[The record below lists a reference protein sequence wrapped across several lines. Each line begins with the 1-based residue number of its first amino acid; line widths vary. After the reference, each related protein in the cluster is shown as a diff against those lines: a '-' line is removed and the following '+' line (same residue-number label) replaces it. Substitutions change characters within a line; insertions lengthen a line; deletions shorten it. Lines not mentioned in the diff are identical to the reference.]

1 MSYSDSIFRA
11 INNRVNQ
18 IHTTFPA
25 KVVSVSKDG
34 YTVDVKPMIRNK
46 DRQYPVLFDVP
57 FLTPSIGNKGLFF
70 SPEIGDELLISCSES
85 DFYLWYETGES
96 SPESNMK
103 RHDLSNAVAM
113 MGFDSNKNKRAMKK
127 DEALAIEADK
137 SSIVIKK
144 DGEIVI
150 NNGKDYLVK
159 FSDLKS
165 ILDSVIKNY
174 NAHTH
179 AVVNE
184 AATPT
189 PSQVIA
195 NINSFKVE
203 DVRI

>member
-113 MGFDSNKNKRAMKK
+113 MGFDSNKNKRAISKPQC
-127 DEALAIEADK
+127 ER
-137 SSIVIKK
+137 
-144 DGEIVI
+144 
-150 NNGKDYLVK
+150 
-159 FSDLKS
+159 
-165 ILDSVIKNY
+165 
-174 NAHTH
+174 
-179 AVVNE
+179 
-184 AATPT
+184 
-189 PSQVIA
+189 
-195 NINSFKVE
+195 
-203 DVRI
+203 VRKTAMSLP